1 MPPLLVSLL
10 LAAHGLVHASYA
22 SPEPPRTPGS
32 PAWPFHLDRSWALTP
47 LGLGA
52 PATRRVGLALLA
64 VVVAGYAVSALAV
77 AGVAPGAWF
86 APATV
91 AASLASAA
99 MLALFFSPWI
109 VLGLA
114 IDAALL
120 VAVLLAAWA
129 PGAVG

>member
-10 LAAHGLVHASYA
+10 LVAHGLVHASYA
-22 SPEPPRTPGS
+22 SPEPPHAPGS

-47 LGLGA
+47 AGLGA
-52 PATRRVGLALLA
+52 PAIRRVGLGLLA
-64 VVVAGYAVSALAV
+64 IVVAGYAVSALAV

-86 APATV
+86 GPTVV

-109 VLGLA
+109 VLGLV

-120 VAVLLAAWA
+120 VAVLMVGWEPGPLA
-129 PGAVG
+129 